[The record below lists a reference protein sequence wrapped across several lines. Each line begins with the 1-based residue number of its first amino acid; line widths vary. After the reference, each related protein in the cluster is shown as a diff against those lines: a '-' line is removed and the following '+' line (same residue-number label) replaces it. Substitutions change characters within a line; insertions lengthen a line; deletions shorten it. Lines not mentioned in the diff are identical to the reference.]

1 MKFKKQ
7 WGLLPG
13 LILLFGG
20 LDVLILLSHTSRLV
34 GLALFIAGGV
44 LLYYSSG
51 GMIREEQGN
60 LGTKIMNGLTLDG
73 RLVQIFPA
81 LGVSLIIFVI
91 IFNIRFSG
99 SLDLGSHDYVT
110 ILLGGALLAYRYIP
124 KKYEFE
130 RDWLLLFFAL
140 LFLILVVPLTLHEI
154 MGGGKAETTNSPFV
168 YYLLA
173 KPVASLVSALGVPSE
188 AYIAPLKGVAVN
200 YVLQTGGSGEVVI
213 GLSCTGLYSVS
224 IFISAFT
231 AFVLLE
237 YNRLD
242 RKVALLITAGV
253 ITAYVANI
261 LRMSIIVMVGSY
273 YGPSAL
279 AWTHAN
285 LGTFIF
291 LGWITLF
298 WGIAYRYLDIR
309 EDLEGKMEGEA

>member
-1 MKFKKQ
+1 MKFQKK
-7 WGLLPG
+7 WLLLPG

-34 GLALFIAGGV
+34 GLTLFITGGGMVYYSAGG
-44 LLYYSSG
+44 
-51 GMIREEQGN
+51 IIKEEQGN

-73 RLVQIFPA
+73 RLVPLFPA
-81 LGVSLIIFVI
+81 AGISLIIFVI
-91 IFNIRFSG
+91 IFNIRFTG

-110 ILLGGALLAYRYIP
+110 LLLGGTLLAYRYIP
-124 KKYEFE
+124 NKYEFE
-130 RDWLLLFFAL
+130 RDWLLLFFTL
-140 LFLILVVPLTLHEI
+140 LFFILVVPLTLHEI
-154 MGGGKAETTNSPFV
+154 MVEGPSETTNSPFV

-200 YVLQTGGSGEVVI
+200 YALQTGGYGEVII

-231 AFVLLE
+231 AFILLE

-242 RKVALLITAGV
+242 RKVAILITAGV

-279 AWTHAN
+279 AWTHNN

-309 EDLEGKMEGEA
+309 NNIKEMIGE

>member
-1 MKFKKQ
+1 MKFQKK
-7 WGLLPG
+7 WALLPG

-20 LDVLILLSHTSRLV
+20 LDVLILMSHTSRLV
-34 GLALFIAGGV
+34 GLALFITGGAMV
-44 LLYYSSG
+44 YYSAG
-51 GMIREEQGN
+51 GMIKEEQGN
-60 LGTKIMNGLTLDG
+60 LGAKIMGSLTLDG
-73 RLVQIFPA
+73 TLVPVFPA
-81 LGVSLIIFVI
+81 AGISLIIFVI
-91 IFNIRFSG
+91 LFNLRFSG
-99 SLDLGSHDYVT
+99 ALDLGSHDYVT
-110 ILLGGALLAYRYIP
+110 LLLGGTLLAYRYIP

-154 MGGGKAETTNSPFV
+154 MVGGLSENTNSPFV

-173 KPVASLVSALGVPSE
+173 KPVASVVSFLGVPSE
-188 AYIAPLKGVAVN
+188 AYIQPMRGVVVT
-200 YVLQTGGSGEVVI
+200 YMLQGGGSGDVI
-213 GLSCTGLYSVS
+213 IGISCTGLYSVS

-231 AFVLLE
+231 AFILLE
-237 YNRLD
+237 YNKLD
-242 RKVALLITAGV
+242 RKVAVLLTAGV

-273 YGPSAL
+273 YGPAAL
-279 AWTHAN
+279 LWTHNN

-309 EDLEGKMEGEA
+309 NDIEEKIGE

>member
-1 MKFKKQ
+1 MKFQKK
-7 WGLLPG
+7 WLLLPG

-34 GLALFIAGGV
+34 GLALFVTGGVMVYYSAGGV
-44 LLYYSSG
+44 
-51 GMIREEQGN
+51 IKEEQGN
-60 LGTKIMNGLTLDG
+60 LGEKIMGSLTLDG
-73 RLVQIFPA
+73 RLVPLFPA
-81 LGVSLIIFVI
+81 AGISLIIFVI
-91 IFNIRFSG
+91 LFNLRFTG

-110 ILLGGALLAYRYIP
+110 LLLGATLLAYRYIP
-124 KKYEFE
+124 EKYDFE
-130 RDWLLLFFAL
+130 RDWLLLFFTL
-140 LFLILVVPLTLHEI
+140 LFFILVVPLTLHEI
-154 MGGGKAETTNSPFV
+154 MVGGLNENTNSPFV

-173 KPVASLVSALGVPSE
+173 KPVASLVSLFGIPSQAYVNPMRGVLVT
-188 AYIAPLKGVAVN
+188 YMI
-200 YVLQTGGSGEVVI
+200 QTGGTGEVVI
-213 GLSCTGLYSVS
+213 GISCTGLYSVS

-231 AFVLLE
+231 AFILLE

-242 RKVALLITAGV
+242 RKVAVLLTAGV
-253 ITAYVANI
+253 ITAYVANV

-279 AWTHAN
+279 LWTHNN

-309 EDLEGKMEGEA
+309 SDMEEKIG